1 MPKFKCEY
9 KGNGVDALIKALE
22 LCGQKS
28 TGTIKRAV
36 YEGAREV
43 GIGMVAA
50 IQSIPVI
57 NDHFIPGDYPINGIT
72 QAQKDGLLSSFGFAT
87 MQDDGG
93 FINTKCGFDGY
104 NSVKTVKY
112 PNGQPNPLI
121 ANAVNSGTSRRQKYP
136 FISKGLKASASKAK
150 KAMERQM
157 DADLAYLLKE

>member
-9 KGNGVDALIKALE
+9 KGNGVDAMIKALE

-50 IQSIPVI
+50 IHSIPEI

-104 NSVKTVKY
+104 NSVKTKKY
-112 PNGQPNPLI
+112 PNGQPNALI
-121 ANAVNSGTSRRQKYP
+121 ANAVNSGTSRRQKFP
-136 FISKGLKASASKAK
+136 FIAEGLKASRSKAK
-150 KAMERQM
+150 KAMARQM
-157 DADLAYLLKE
+157 DEDLAYLLKE

>member
-9 KGNGVDALIKALE
+9 KGNGVDALIKALDM
-22 LCGQKS
+22 LGNKS
-28 TGTIKRAV
+28 TGIIKRSV
-36 YEGAREV
+36 YEGAKEV
-43 GIGMVAA
+43 GIGMMAA

-72 QAQKDGLLSSFGFAT
+72 QAQKDGLLSSFGFAK

-136 FISKGLKASASKAK
+136 FVAKGFKNSQSSAKA
-150 KAMERQM
+150 AMEKQM
-157 DADLAYLLKE
+157 NADLAYLLKE